1 MMSKKLGNS
10 TYRTA
15 APPSIVSWAAIA
27 GEVEAQGPLG
37 VYFDQVVDEFWGEES
52 AEKAECKMFVH
63 AVKTAMQKGKL
74 TPEDI
79 DMLLGGDLLNQII
92 SVNFAARQLAIPF
105 LGLYGAC
112 STMAESLL
120 NASMI
125 IDGGFA
131 DRIVCVTG
139 SHYSTAE
146 RQYRMPLELGGQ
158 TTPTAQRTVTGA
170 GACVVSRTG
179 AGPYVTSFT
188 VGTVQD
194 YGIIDAANMGAAMA
208 PAAIDTLDRHFK
220 DMGRKPDYYDIIAT
234 GDLGKLGHEIVV
246 EKMAKMGYD
255 MTVNYTDCGIEIF
268 DLGRQNVDCGGSGC
282 GCCATVLNGYLLD
295 KMRAGIYKK
304 ILLVPTGALLSPTST
319 LQGESIPCIAH
330 AVSIEKEAGV

>member
-1 MMSKKLGNS
+1 MSKKIGTS
-10 TYRTA
+10 TYRPA
-15 APPSIVSWAAIA
+15 CPPSIISWAAIA
-27 GEVEAQGPLG
+27 GEVEAQGPLR
-37 VYFDQVVDEFWGEES
+37 VYFDQIVDEFWGEDS

-63 AVKTAMQKGKL
+63 AVKTAMKKGNVE
-74 TPEDI
+74 PEEIDI
-79 DMLLGGDLLNQII
+79 LLGGDLLNQII
-92 SVNFAARQLAIPF
+92 SVNFAALQLGIPF

-131 DRIVCVTG
+131 KKTVCVTG

-146 RQYRMPLELGGQ
+146 RQYRMPLEMGGQ
-158 TTPTAQRTVTGA
+158 TTPTAQRTVTGV
-170 GACVVSRTG
+170 GACVLSDQG

-188 VGTVQD
+188 IGTTQD
-194 YGIIDAANMGAAMA
+194 YGIKDAANMGAAMA

-234 GDLGKLGHEIVV
+234 GDLGKLGYDIVI
-246 EKMAKMGYD
+246 EKMADMGYD

-268 DLGRQNVDCGGSGC
+268 DLDKQNVDCGGSGC

-295 KMRAGIYKK
+295 KMEAGVYKK
-304 ILLVPTGALLSPTST
+304 ILLVPTGALLSTTST

-330 AVSIEKEAGV
+330 AVAIEKEVGV